1 MYVIISIKSFSGYFS
16 KLKKTVNGLI
26 IFTEMKYGVIF
37 STRENE
43 LIQGSRKCWS
53 INTEWNNGRIKLN
66 LILKGGD
73 LPWWEYQN
81 LLQWE
86 WNVSSC

>member
-43 LIQGSRKCWS
+43 LIQGSRKC
-53 INTEWNNGRIKLN
+53 
-66 LILKGGD
+66 
-73 LPWWEYQN
+73 
-81 LLQWE
+81 
-86 WNVSSC
+86 